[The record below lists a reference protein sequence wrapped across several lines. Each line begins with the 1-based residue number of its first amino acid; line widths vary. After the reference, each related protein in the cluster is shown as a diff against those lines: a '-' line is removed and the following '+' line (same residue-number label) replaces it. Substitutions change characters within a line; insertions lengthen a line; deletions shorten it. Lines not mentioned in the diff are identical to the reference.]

1 MWNQGAVSVT
11 EVSHGPGVRVTSFG
25 GEGTG
30 LKAMA
35 DFSWEEGEEV
45 TFSVEGEKDQKS
57 KEEEEAWLVTCSYF
71 YKGERRE
78 MATYRR
84 PGPSRPLSRNGF
96 YSFVED
102 WERGA
107 GAEGHKVCRR
117 AEFFGQKVKHLK
129 EMHLFATK

>member
-11 EVSHGPGVRVTSFG
+11 EVSHGPGVRVTTFG

-45 TFSVEGEKDQKS
+45 TFAVDGEQDKDCG
-57 KEEEEAWLVTCSYF
+57 EEEAWLVTCSYL
-71 YKGERRE
+71 YKGERRN

-84 PGPSRPLSRNGF
+84 PGPRPLSRSGF

-102 WERGA
+102 WDRA
-107 GAEGHKVCRR
+107 PGAEGHKVCR
-117 AEFFGQKVKHLK
+117 
-129 EMHLFATK
+129 

>member
-11 EVSHGPGVRVTSFG
+11 EVSHGPGVRVTTFG

-45 TFSVEGEKDQKS
+45 TFSVEGEKDQKT

-84 PGPSRPLSRNGF
+84 PGSRPLSRNGF

-117 AEFFGQKVKHLK
+117 AEFFGQKVTHLK
-129 EMHLFATK
+129 ESQI